1 MTFALVPHVTVTT
14 TPHGLVLLDGRT
26 GRYWMVNGTGA
37 LVLRHLLDGG
47 TPDTAA
53 ADLGARFPDAADAV
67 RADVDDLVSALR
79 DAGVTA
85 G

>member
-1 MTFALVPHVTVTT
+1 MTFALAPHVTVTT
-14 TPHGLVLLDGRT
+14 TPHGLVLLDGRS

-47 TPDTAA
+47 TPETAA
-53 ADLGARFPDAADAV
+53 SDLTARFPNAAGAV
-67 RADVDDLVSALR
+67 KSDVDALVSALR

-85 G
+85 R